1 MHDSNFK
8 ILDNMNQLKQEMST
22 LAPKSLEG
30 PCIIPIDHA
39 FNIKGIGT
47 VILGVMARDCEDL
60 WSIEDFA

>member
-1 MHDSNFK
+1 
-8 ILDNMNQLKQEMST
+8 MST

-30 PCIIPIDHA
+30 PCIVPIDHA

-60 WSIEDFA
+60 